1 MTNGDCTKVIILLGC
16 YHCKLLI
23 TYFKFLMRKFHYST
37 HKYNKIR
44 EVGFRVLGHDFRL
57 VLSPKR
63 GLLHSKFKAVEIV
76 DDEGSGNQTELRIPI
91 DHESFYEGRL
101 FGELDSKA
109 SVHMEVQNNYN
120 NPFYLRRSKTW
131 WYGGEGCTNPNSI
144 YNEIIFLLWCQI
156 NGRWSFLKFKLI

>member
-1 MTNGDCTKVIILLGC
+1 
-16 YHCKLLI
+16 
-23 TYFKFLMRKFHYST
+23 MRKFHYST

-109 SVHMEVQNNYN
+109 SVHMEVQNNFIITIHFIWEEVKLDGIAGKVVRIPI
-120 NPFYLRRSKTW
+120 PFIMKS
-131 WYGGEGCTNPNSI
+131 
-144 YNEIIFLLWCQI
+144 
-156 NGRWSFLKFKLI
+156 SFYYDAK